1 MWMWGPGWRKAFGV
15 REVPLADVSPSSVP
29 FHPRGK
35 KLLMFTLEDDVRERV
50 MIGRDE
56 LRPGVYA
63 EW

>member
-1 MWMWGPGWRKAFGV
+1 MWGPKWRRYFDV
-15 REVPLADVSPSSVP
+15 REVAIADLDPAAVP

-50 MIGRDE
+50 MIGREE

-63 EW
+63 MW